1 MLRNKAR
8 LTVLWLVYLAS
19 VAAVRDR
26 ELLFHGEYVDDMAC
40 VLCHSDAFCP
50 GNGTEV
56 FCPAHSASIPSQ
68 FPSTIDDCICDA
80 GYLRQADVCSPGTA
94 PFYYTEGVQR
104 TCPANMLTITNLA
117 PSALSCVCE
126 PGFEITNGVCTRCR
140 LGEFKEA
147 AGNETCT
154 DCAAGTI
161 SNFTGATSC
170 FTCPENTY
178 SLSGDS
184 ACTDCRDNSQSP
196 PGTTSG
202 TGCLCNAGY
211 ELYLDCVACASGT
224 FKDTVSSV
232 DTCTPCAADK
242 TSPVASTSVD
252 ACVCNAGFTGPD
264 GAEACSACL
273 PGTYKEATGSAAC
286 ETCAEDTYSDTSAAT
301 VCTECIA
308 NSSSVSGSDSVD
320 DCVCDLSFTRQADEN
335 GDPVCIACLA
345 GKFASGNECVDCE
358 AGKISGDGA
367 IECTACGA
375 GETSVP
381 PFIACV
387 CDLGFTGSPPGCQ
400 ACAFAEYKDAVGTAA
415 CTACPTNAAHTDQAA
430 STAITDC
437 KCELGFFAPDPS
449 TLHECEA
456 CAGGTYS
463 TQTAAI
469 KCLNCVP
476 TYPYTY
482 TKPADAP
489 WTDAS
494 ECSACILCQ
503 DDFYDAK
510 PCQGANASVCLACPS
525 NSGTVASATT
535 SDPNIGIT
543 SCACN
548 IDYYGALGG
557 PCTSCGAKLR
567 PAGRFDSDTAV
578 TDCLCPVGEEPVPGS
593 DTECSA
599 CEIGKFKT
607 TVSNDACSSCESG
620 FTTIDEGAEAGSLC
634 VCDVGL
640 FLQDGVCQPC
650 AVGAYKNFKGND
662 ACLPCPA
669 ATSTTGTGS
678 LQCLCEGGQEPQNVE
693 YALIVDSGK
702 YRLSVGGEERPTLSV
717 PRGIHAGFTI
727 RIVAP
732 VDPDGNIAHPL
743 HVSADNAWRGT
754 DYAGS
759 TRVGNTVELQIPI
772 DFAGPLYYYCYAH
785 EGMGIGVVEI
795 VDTWACAECAVGFE
809 KAAVNNSLCTGCEP
823 DFFAHET
830 GSLSCTECADNAGT
844 HGATAQPICRCDAG
858 FERKTSPEDP
868 LEVCLACDAGKF
880 KASHEQLQCAA
891 CSECTELNQ
900 RLQTVCTTTVD
911 TICDACQNNSHLP
924 AGIASDTF
932 CYCLAGYEASYALD
946 ACTAC
951 SPGTARASNFNNTI
965 MCEPCDAGFKALQP
979 ATPVCEPCAPNC
991 ADVDGEQFYVS
1002 AECTASSSI
1011 VCTPCTLCAPGFWS
1025 IDTTGM
1031 NDDTTCGVDFHND
1044 RNDTECQQ
1052 CLPNYFCEDQKMFE
1066 CTRNSASPAQSSS
1079 ADDCICN
1086 PSYFKDTDGAC
1097 QLCGIDTYCAAGVSN
1112 DCPQHSY
1119 YNFQGASSVLQCTC
1133 QHGFYRD
1140 HIEQY
1145 ANGTGVF
1152 SCVVCEP
1159 NSHCFNNSIFE
1170 CPDDRQVSVA
1180 GSHTVR
1186 NCTCIDG
1193 LKNSQSWQS
1202 CEECGVNVYCRGGYE
1217 YACGL
1222 NRWTNNLTKRTQIED
1237 CLCVP
1242 GMFENNGVCE
1252 ICSRG
1257 SYCPGTNEI
1266 IACPSHATSDLGA
1279 TSRAECQCNPGF
1291 TNSTSPDG
1299 LICEQ
1304 CETGSTFKTQ
1314 VGNIPCSV
1322 CKQCKASEDQY
1333 EYSACVPTAN
1343 AVCDAC
1349 ETCASEP
1356 GFYIQQACTDKTN
1369 AVCASCTVCD
1379 YATKFEATACRP
1391 DQNTICENIDFT
1403 SPCATGF
1410 YRGGHTQTS
1419 DSVCRLCQY
1428 NDTKFLDYT
1437 LHMAKGDGE
1446 TYNDAYSCPITCLGN
1461 SKLRSLEQPYL
1472 GCESCEGGNALLK
1485 QYAVSTTSTT
1495 CEFTCIEDYVFV
1507 NDNCVTPPLKASV
1520 ANAAVQHLVTFTNY
1534 QATPS
1539 GNTFTVEHTNH
1550 SRFVVVVG
1558 ATELAD
1564 CRGQACCY
1572 ANHWRV
1578 SQLSQAGF
1586 PSAALGDGCSQAPLQ
1601 HFEQLSP
1608 TTLTFTIPDSQ
1619 LHSVADCHEVNAS
1632 TVCSLYVSLLDTVL
1646 QTTVSA
1652 KTVLTLKRAQ
1662 QEAVFFK
1669 NQQYIALDSFDAQ
1682 IFKGYTLQTGETV
1695 FIVKVGVAGPS
1706 FDIRLRVHGMS
1717 QLTTAIE
1724 CPNVQFGEHA
1734 QILTSNTFS
1743 IGSQPQTFVSY
1754 WTGNSDQVVVYLSLL
1769 MGPGNEQDIA
1779 VSRNLASA
1787 PPVCGVASTNKT
1799 FSLASVRAVSG
1810 MGSARMPA
1818 LYELTD
1824 ATEATHGELGELFT
1838 FAVQS
1843 YDTYPISIS
1852 VQNVLALYTRSSEAA
1867 AAVAQLAA
1875 VTENQGGDL
1884 KFTYALRTTC
1894 RQFPTDC
1901 AYESWHPHLFSDD
1914 ALHVLSSC
1922 SASSQQAAVH
1932 WLRAEFGVPTDK
1944 DHVAGLCQHFAVR
1957 SQHTYKALL
1966 LHASKFLP
1974 RTTWHNY
1981 FSTDMAPI
1989 QVRVWANFK
1998 VQDNI

>member
-1 MLRNKAR
+1 MMRNKVR
-8 LTVLWLVYLAS
+8 LAVLWLVYLAS
-19 VAAVRDR
+19 VGGAR
-26 ELLFHGEYVDDMAC
+26 ERKLLFHGEYVDDMAC
-40 VLCHSDAFCP
+40 TLCHSDAYCP
-50 GNGTEV
+50 GDGTEV

-68 FPSTIDDCICDA
+68 FPSTINDCICDA
-80 GYLRQADVCSPGTA
+80 GFLRQGDVCNEGTA
-94 PFYYTEGVQR
+94 PFYYTEGIQR
-104 TCPANMLTITNLA
+104 SCPTNMLTITDLA
-117 PSALSCVCE
+117 PSILSCVCK
-126 PGFEITNGVCTRCR
+126 PGFEITNGVCTRCP

-170 FTCPENTY
+170 FICPANTY

-211 ELYLDCVACASGT
+211 ELDLECVACASGT
-224 FKDTVSSV
+224 YKDTVSSM

-242 TSPVASTSVD
+242 TSPVASISVD

-286 ETCAEDTYSDTSAAT
+286 ENCAEDTYSDTSAAT

-358 AGKISGDGA
+358 AGKISVDGA

-375 GETSVP
+375 GETSVS
-381 PFIACV
+381 PFIECV
-387 CDLGFTGSPPGCQ
+387 CDLGYTGAPPGCL
-400 ACAFAEYKDAVGTAA
+400 ACASAEYKDVVGTAA
-415 CTACPTNAAHTDQAA
+415 CTTCPTNAAHTEQTA

-437 KCELGFFAPDPS
+437 KCEPGFFAPDPG
-449 TLHECEA
+449 TLHACEA

-463 TQTAAI
+463 TQTAAT

-489 WTDAS
+489 WTDPS
-494 ECSACILCQ
+494 ECSACTLCA

-525 NSGTVASATT
+525 NSGTLASATT
-535 SDPNIGIT
+535 IDPNTGIT
-543 SCACN
+543 SCSC
-548 IDYYGALGG
+548 DVDFYGALGG
-557 PCTSCGAKLR
+557 ACTSCGTKLR
-567 PAGRFDSDTAV
+567 PAGRIDSDTAV

-593 DTECSA
+593 NTECSL

-607 TVSNDACSSCESG
+607 TVSNDACSTCEQG
-620 FTTIDEGAEAGSLC
+620 FTTIGEGAEFDSLC
-634 VCDVGL
+634 VCDVGT
-640 FLQDGVCQPC
+640 FLEGGVCVPC
-650 AVGAYKNFKGND
+650 AVGSYKNFKGNE
-662 ACLPCPA
+662 ACVPCPT
-669 ATSTTGTGS
+669 ATSTTSTGS

-693 YALIVDSGK
+693 YELIVDSGK
-702 YRLSVGGEERPTLSV
+702 YRLSVGGEERPTLAV

-727 RIVAP
+727 SITAP
-732 VDPDGNIAHPL
+732 EAHPL
-743 HVSADNAWRGT
+743 RVSAEDAWKAPE
-754 DYAGS
+754 YAGS

-772 DFAGPLYYYCYAH
+772 DFDGLLYYYCDLH
-785 EGMGIGVVEI
+785 DNMGGVI
-795 VDTWACAECAVGFE
+795 QIQDTWPCAECSVGFS
-809 KAAVNNSLCTGCEP
+809 KAVVNNSLCTGCET

-830 GSLSCTECADNAGT
+830 GSLSCTACADNAGT
-844 HGATAQPICRCDAG
+844 HGATAQAICRCDAG
-858 FERKTSPEDP
+858 FERKTSPGDP

-924 AGIASDTF
+924 AGIVSDTF
-932 CYCLAGYEASYALD
+932 CYCHAGYEANYALD

-965 MCEPCDAGFKALQP
+965 MCEPCDAGSKALQP
-979 ATPVCEPCAPNC
+979 ATTVCVPCEPNC

-1002 AECTASSSI
+1002 AECTASTSI
-1011 VCTPCTLCAPGFWS
+1011 VCTPCTLCEPGFWS

-1044 RNDTECQQ
+1044 RNDTQCQQ
-1052 CLPNYFCEDQKMFE
+1052 CLPNHFCEDQKMFE

-1112 DCPQHSY
+1112 DCPQHSF

-1145 ANGTGVF
+1145 ENGTGQF
-1152 SCVVCEP
+1152 TCLVCEP
-1159 NSHCFNNSIFE
+1159 NSHCFNNSIYE

-1193 LKNSQSWQS
+1193 HKNSQPDWQS
-1202 CEECGVNVYCRGGYE
+1202 CIECGVNVYCRGGYE

-1222 NRWTNNLTKRTQIED
+1222 NRWTNNLIKRTQVED
-1237 CLCVP
+1237 CLCIP
-1242 GMFENNGVCE
+1242 GMFENDAGICE
-1252 ICSRG
+1252 PCPHG
-1257 SYCPGTNEI
+1257 YFCPGTNER

-1279 TSRAECQCNPGF
+1279 TSRAECKCNPGF

-1299 LICEQ
+1299 LICVQ
-1304 CETGSTFKTQ
+1304 CEAGSTFKTQ
-1314 VGNIPCSV
+1314 VGNVPCST
-1322 CKQCKASEDQY
+1322 CKQCKAIEDQY
-1333 EYSACVPTAN
+1333 EYSACVPTAD

-1349 ETCASEP
+1349 ETCSSEP

-1369 AVCASCTVCD
+1369 AVCGSCTVCD
-1379 YATKFEATACRP
+1379 YATKYEATACRP
-1391 DQNTICENIDFT
+1391 DQNTICENIDFN

-1437 LHMAKGDGE
+1437 LHMATGDGE
-1446 TYNDAYSCPITCLGN
+1446 TYNDAYSCPIACLGN
-1461 SKLRSLEQPYL
+1461 SKLRSLEEPYL
-1472 GCESCEGGNALLK
+1472 GCESCESGNALLK
-1485 QYAVSTTSTT
+1485 QYTVSTTSTT
-1495 CEFTCIEDYVFV
+1495 CDFTCIEDYVLV
-1507 NDNCVTPPLKASV
+1507 EDNCVTPPLKAST
-1520 ANAAVQHLVTFTNY
+1520 ANAGIQHNIAITNY
-1534 QATPS
+1534 ERTAD

-1550 SRFVVVVG
+1550 SRFIVVVG
-1558 ATELAD
+1558 ATELTD
-1564 CRGQACCY
+1564 CRGKQCCY
-1572 ANHWRV
+1572 ANYWRV
-1578 SQLSQAGF
+1578 SQLNQAGF
-1586 PSAALGDGCSQAPLQ
+1586 PSSATSDSCSRSDSHPLQ
-1601 HFEQLSP
+1601 HDRLSS
-1608 TTLTFTIPDSQ
+1608 TSLKFSIPDVDLAQVGSCR
-1619 LHSVADCHEVNAS
+1619 DVNGS
-1632 TVCSLYVSLLDTVL
+1632 TVCDIYVSQLDTVL
-1646 QTTVSA
+1646 STTVSA
-1652 KTVLTLKRAQ
+1652 KVVLTLERAQ
-1662 QEAVFFK
+1662 QHVFFVK
-1669 NQQYIALDSFDAQ
+1669 NQQYIKLDQFDAQ
-1682 IFKGYTLQTGETV
+1682 VFKAYTTATNEQVYIL
-1695 FIVKVGVAGPS
+1695 KLGVSGPVY
-1706 FDIRLRVHGMS
+1706 DIRLRVQSMTQMTEIDNCDNMQFGS
-1717 QLTTAIE
+1717 NAQYLTTDTFTIG
-1724 CPNVQFGEHA
+1724 QEHTTY
-1734 QILTSNTFS
+1734 I
-1743 IGSQPQTFVSY
+1743 SY
-1754 WTGNSDQVVVYLSLL
+1754 WKGGSSQVVAYLSLL
-1769 MGPGNEQDIA
+1769 MGPGNDQDIA
-1779 VSRNLASA
+1779 VSRNMQLAPA
-1787 PPVCGVASTNKT
+1787 VCDVGETNTT
-1799 FSLASVRAVSG
+1799 FSLASIRSVSG
-1810 MGSARMPA
+1810 MGKSRMKA
-1818 LYELTD
+1818 LFELANTG
-1824 ATEATHGELGELFT
+1824 EATHGELGELFT
-1838 FAVQS
+1838 FAAQS
-1843 YDTYPISIS
+1843 YDTYPLTFSL
-1852 VQNVLALYTRSSEAA
+1852 QNLLALYTRSDTVDAA
-1867 AAVAQLAA
+1867 IEGLSA
-1875 VTENQGGDL
+1875 VTNLNHGSLQ
-1884 KFTYALRTTC
+1884 FTYDLRTSC
-1894 RQFPTDC
+1894 RQHPDAC
-1901 AYESWHPHLFSDD
+1901 AYQSWHPHLFQDD
-1914 ALHVLSSC
+1914 AVHILQDC
-1922 SASSQQAAVH
+1922 SAQSQQAARQ
-1932 WLRAEFGVPTDK
+1932 WLRTEFGVPHDG
-1944 DHVAGLCQHFAVR
+1944 DHVLSLCQHFAQQP
-1957 SQHTYKALL
+1957 QHSYQGVLVHSTRY
-1966 LHASKFLP
+1966 LP
-1974 RTTWHNY
+1974 RTPWHAY
-1981 FSTDMAPI
+1981 FNSSMTPI
-1989 QVRVWANFK
+1989 HVRMWANFHI
-1998 VQDNI
+1998 V